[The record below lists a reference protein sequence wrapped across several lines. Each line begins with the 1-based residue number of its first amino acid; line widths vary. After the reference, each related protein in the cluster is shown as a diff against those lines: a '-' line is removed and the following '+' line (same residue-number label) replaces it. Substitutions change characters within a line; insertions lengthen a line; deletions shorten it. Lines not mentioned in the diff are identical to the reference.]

1 MQTVTK
7 LTFSAALVVAV
18 CGPGAAAP
26 LAPMPVYAEVAL
38 EQVQYRH
45 WHGGPRGPGWQ
56 RRHQHGTGAAVI
68 GGLAAGALI
77 GGAIANSQAQAN
89 ASAYCA
95 QRFRSYDPASGTY
108 IGRDGVQRPC
118 P

>member
-1 MQTVTK
+1 MTFVSK
-7 LTFSAALVVAV
+7 LAIATLLIGTACAPAV
-18 CGPGAAAP
+18 AAP
-26 LAPMPVYAEVAL
+26 LAPSSIAPDASIQ
-38 EQVQYRH
+38 QVQDRH
-45 WHGGPRGPGWQ
+45 WHGGYRGGGW
-56 RRHQHGTGAAVI
+56 RHRHYGGSAAVI

-77 GGAIANSQAQAN
+77 GGAIASSQAQAN

-108 IGRDGVQRPC
+108 LSSDGLRRPC